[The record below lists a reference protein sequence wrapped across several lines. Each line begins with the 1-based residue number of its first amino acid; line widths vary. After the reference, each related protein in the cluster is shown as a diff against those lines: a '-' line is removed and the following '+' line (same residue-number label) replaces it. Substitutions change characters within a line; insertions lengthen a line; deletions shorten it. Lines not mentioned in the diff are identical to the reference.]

1 MTEPSYSFRANLF
14 TPERTYRIGP
24 DALRWTSGAEEG
36 RIGFGDVCEVRL
48 RRQSLPGEMAIRQ
61 RTMSHVEMR
70 CSSGRRLTLS
80 PLLYAGFR
88 TWEDRSTSYVAFVST
103 LLTRLRD
110 RNAELKVVTE
120 SHWTLRLRS
129 IIARGLQAVLG
140 RFGESALKLIRKLGL
155 DRAAR
160 LGSVLMRS
168 VGPWLGAHRVARVN
182 LKAAFPDKSDA
193 EIDRLLQ
200 GVWDNF
206 GRVMAEYAFLDQL
219 YDYDPLKPHKWIVI
233 DPADIA
239 RCHDVRT
246 KAEPVLGFG
255 AHLANWELPALASIA
270 HGVDF
275 AGIYRPHDSAA
286 LENLMARLRGGF
298 IKLLPA
304 QFGMAVHIRNAL
316 VNGTCVAMMV
326 DQYFADGVDVLFFG
340 RPCKVNPLLARL
352 ARKYEYPIRGS
363 WAVRLPDG
371 RLRLAITEPLKLPR
385 DAQGKVDVA
394 ATMQLITWV
403 VEGWVREHPEQ
414 WLWLHRR
421 WR

>member
-1 MTEPSYSFRANLF
+1 MAAGLRPAVPAYGVVTEKPAKQHPPIVSPRQPQYGEHPTEVGGVAH
-14 TPERTYRIGP
+14 RIFESQR
-24 DALRWTSGAEEG
+24 DSVQLSEIVVLVVVDIRH
-36 RIGFGDVCEVRL
+36 IDV
-48 RRQSLPGEMAIRQ
+48 AD
-61 RTMSHVEMR
+61 
-70 CSSGRRLTLS
+70 RRL
-80 PLLYAGFR
+80 
-88 TWEDRSTSYVAFVST
+88 DRF
-103 LLTRLRD
+103 
-110 RNAELKVVTE
+110 E

-304 QFGMAVHIRNAL
+304 QFGIAVHIRNAL